1 MVDANRWKMTKTYLE
16 SGEVVSVLTNL
27 EKEKN
32 IYIKLKTIFRNA
44 KSDLLNL
51 Q

>member
-27 EKEKN
+27 EKEKEYIYQTKNN
-32 IYIKLKTIFRNA
+32 I
-44 KSDLLNL
+44 S
-51 Q
+51 QC